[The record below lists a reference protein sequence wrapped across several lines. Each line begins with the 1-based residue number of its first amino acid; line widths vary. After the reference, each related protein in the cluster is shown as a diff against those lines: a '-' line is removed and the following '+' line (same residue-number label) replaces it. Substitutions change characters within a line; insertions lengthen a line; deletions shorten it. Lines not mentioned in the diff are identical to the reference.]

1 MRAIQLYGR
10 GDIKQVSFSR
20 ELEVD
25 FKEAYGISL
34 GETISSLGTKTK
46 FDTYIEYLEYDR
58 DILKPELIRKI
69 NNNPE
74 MYPPKRFL

>member
-1 MRAIQLYGR
+1 MRTIQLHGG

-20 ELEVD
+20 EFEIDFEV
-25 FKEAYGISL
+25 AYGRPL
-34 GETISSLGTKTK
+34 RETISSLGTKTK
-46 FDTYIEYLEYDR
+46 FDTYIEYLEYKR
-58 DILKPELIRKI
+58 DILSPELIRKI

>member
-1 MRAIQLYGR
+1 MRTIQLHGR

-34 GETISSLGTKTK
+34 GETISSLTNKRK

-58 DILKPELIRKI
+58 DILTPEIIRKI
-69 NNNPE
+69 DNNPE